1 MNPINPLSET
11 LVEPSPTFKVRDP
24 REKRA
29 QTRYVGEEF
38 VMDNRLTFRQSSGE
52 TTYEVEYIRS
62 HDIMVMNLLDT
73 LSPVKRTLGKV
84 FGANP
89 TYVRITGESRLTI
102 LRKGHTQEQ
111 QRSSAIW
118 EQMFFG
124 NNARATINRNKY
136 VEI

>member
-1 MNPINPLSET
+1 
-11 LVEPSPTFKVRDP
+11 
-24 REKRA
+24 
-29 QTRYVGEEF
+29 
-38 VMDNRLTFRQSSGE
+38 
-52 TTYEVEYIRS
+52 
-62 HDIMVMNLLDT
+62 MNLLDT

-124 NNARATINRNKY
+124 NNARATINQNKY

>member
-1 MNPINPLSET
+1 
-11 LVEPSPTFKVRDP
+11 
-24 REKRA
+24 
-29 QTRYVGEEF
+29 
-38 VMDNRLTFRQSSGE
+38 MDNQLTFTQSCGE

-124 NNARATINRNKY
+124 NNTRATINKNRY